1 MRVDLMRT
9 DTGFVLTGKEQVSV
23 IIPTL
28 AEQHR
33 FEGLRRCIASIRDS
47 STSRCVIIAVVNGS
61 RWSEEVVQWLS
72 KQDDVRLIIEPTPSL
87 PNAVRIGR
95 EAVETPF
102 FSTLDDDD
110 EYLPGSTD
118 LKLSA
123 LKSHPEADLIVTNGL
138 NNWNGRDER
147 FYTHLSS
154 VSADPLGTL
163 FEANWL
169 HNCNALYRSE
179 RIPSMYFRDAH
190 PFAEWTWLAYR
201 LALDGKRILT
211 LDEPCFRYN
220 CTPGSLSQSQAY
232 RAAYPPLFQRMLDC
246 NPPAR
251 IRKLIQRRLSAALH
265 DRSAACLASGN
276 YHEALQAHV
285 QSLILPGGLRYL
297 SYTRR
302 LLPGWP
308 KA

>member
-1 MRVDLMRT
+1 MST
-9 DTGFVLTGKEQVSV
+9 DTGSLWNCTEDVSV

-33 FEGLRRCIASIRDS
+33 FERLQRCIASIRDS
-47 STSRCVIIAVVNGS
+47 SVKRCTIIAVVNGS
-61 RWSEEVVQWLS
+61 RSSTEVIQWL
-72 KQDDVRLIIEPTPSL
+72 KDQKDIRLIIEPTPSA

-95 EAVETPF
+95 ETVQTPF

-118 LKLSA
+118 LKLSV
-123 LKSHPEADLIVTNGL
+123 LLSHPEADLVVTNGL
-138 NNWNGRDER
+138 NNWDGRDER

-179 RIPSMYFRDAH
+179 RIPPMYFRDTP

-220 CTPGSLSQSQAY
+220 CTPASLSQSQVY
-232 RAAYPPLFQRMLDC
+232 RAAYPPLFKRMLDC

-265 DRSAACLASGN
+265 DRSADCLASGD
-276 YHEALQAHV
+276 YLEALQAHV